1 MRLWLVAGRPPHS
14 LRLAFHP
21 PGASLRAELGTRGFG
36 PELRRG
42 WNASGVGL
50 QTGTEGTQAGP
61 GDPGPLTGSR
71 SSGPDCALTEMGRPA
86 RRPVHRSTLGLVARL
101 Q

>member
-1 MRLWLVAGRPPHS
+1 MSLWLVAGRPPHS

-36 PELRRG
+36 SELRRG

-50 QTGTEGTQAGP
+50 QTGKEGTQAGP
-61 GDPGPLTGSR
+61 GDPGPPDRKQEL
-71 SSGPDCALTEMGRPA
+71 GP
-86 RRPVHRSTLGLVARL
+86 
-101 Q
+101 